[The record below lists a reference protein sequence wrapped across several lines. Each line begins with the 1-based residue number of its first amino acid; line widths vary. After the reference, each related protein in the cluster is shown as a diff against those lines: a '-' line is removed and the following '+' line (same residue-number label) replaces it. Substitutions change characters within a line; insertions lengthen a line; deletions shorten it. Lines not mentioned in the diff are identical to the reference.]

1 MDITDFYDTF
11 FEEAE
16 ELLAD
21 MERYLLELDV
31 DEPDTEELNA
41 IFRAAHSIKGG
52 AGTFGFEALQKT
64 THLFENLLDHTRK
77 GELALRRDIVDTFL
91 ETKDMLSDQL
101 DAYRNG
107 GEPDEE
113 AVERICQT
121 LQQLAL
127 EEIGQDLDGGTASVP
142 NAESPPQ
149 AAAPSAPKAAGSA
162 GDGQRIVTL
171 LNVAEKDRQLLVEE
185 LGQLGEVISHQGDE
199 QRYEV
204 VLDSS
209 DSDDDIEAVMCFII
223 DADQFQI
230 RPAVSGGSEP
240 GEAASVPGEGQRI
253 VTLLNVSEKDRQLL
267 VEELGQLGEVVSQ
280 QGDEARYDV
289 MLASSVSN
297 DDIEAVMCFIVDA
310 EQLQISAIG
319 GETAASN
326 DAAEQ
331 TAPGATQASTAPVD
345 AKATAPPNPAVKPA
359 AKATADDGAKAAR
372 GKAKAKGPETSSIRV
387 SVDKVDQIINLVGEL
402 IITQSMLDQTVSD
415 MDAVADSALLNGMSL
430 LQRNARDLQESV
442 MSIRMIP
449 MDFVFSR
456 FPRVVRE
463 TAGKLGKEI
472 ELVTEGEST
481 ELDKSL
487 TERIIDPLT
496 HLVRNSLD
504 HGIEMPEDR
513 IAAGKPRTGRLTLS
527 AQHQGGNILIEVV
540 DDGAGLNRDRLLAK
554 ARENGLPVSD
564 TMSDDDVWQLIF
576 APGFSTAKAVTDVSG
591 RGVGMDVVKRNIQGM
606 GGHVEIMSKSG
617 EGTRIRIV
625 LPLTLAILDG
635 MSIKVGKEMFILP
648 LSAVLESLQPAKED
662 LYAMAGD
669 DVVLKVRDEYLPVV
683 AVHEALDVPGA
694 KTKLTETIAVIVQ
707 GEGRRYALL
716 VDDLVGQQQVVV
728 KNLETNYRKVPG
740 VSAATILG
748 DGSVALILDITG
760 LHRLSRAKKE
770 VRRPERTYQS
780 LEALTDKELETSS

>member
-31 DEPDTEELNA
+31 DEPDNEQLNA

-52 AGTFGFEALQKT
+52 AGTFGFEALQRT

-77 GELALRRDIVDTFL
+77 GELKLRRDIVDTFL

-107 GEPDEE
+107 NEPDQE
-113 AVERICQT
+113 AFERICQV

-127 EEIGQDLDGGTASVP
+127 EEIGQDL
-142 NAESPPQ
+142 ESG
-149 AAAPSAPKAAGSA
+149 APSAAVPQQEPKPEPEPTSAASDA
-162 GDGQRIVTL
+162 AAAGQRIVSL
-171 LNVAEKDRQLLVEE
+171 LNVGEKDRLLLVEE
-185 LGQLGEVISHQGDE
+185 LGQLGQVVSHGGDE
-199 QRYEV
+199 ACYEV
-204 VLDSS
+204 TLSTTVGN
-209 DSDDDIEAVMCFII
+209 DDIEAVMCFII
-223 DADQFQI
+223 DTDQIKI
-230 RPAVSGGSEP
+230 R
-240 GEAASVPGEGQRI
+240 
-253 VTLLNVSEKDRQLL
+253 T
-267 VEELGQLGEVVSQ
+267 VEGEVSPAESQ
-280 QGDEARYDV
+280 
-289 MLASSVSN
+289 ASALESAPPSTSV
-297 DDIEAVMCFIVDA
+297 
-310 EQLQISAIG
+310 Q
-319 GETAASN
+319 TAAP
-326 DAAEQ
+326 
-331 TAPGATQASTAPVD
+331 APATP
-345 AKATAPPNPAVKPA
+345 ATAPAKSAKSDGA
-359 AKATADDGAKAAR
+359 AK
-372 GKAKAKGPETSSIRV
+372 GKAKAKGGSESTSIRV

-402 IITQSMLDQTVSD
+402 IITQSMLDQTVSE
-415 MDAVADSALLNGMSL
+415 MDNVANSALQNGMSL

-463 TAGKLGKEI
+463 TASKLGKEI

-504 HGIEMPEDR
+504 HGIEPPDVRE
-513 IAAGKPRTGRLTLS
+513 AAGKPRSGKLVLS
-527 AQHQGGNILIEVV
+527 AKHQGGNIIIEVI
-540 DDGAGLNRDRLLAK
+540 DDGAGLNRDRLLSKAK
-554 ARENGLPVSD
+554 ENGLPVSD
-564 TMSDDDVWQLIF
+564 SMSDDEVWQLIF
-576 APGFSTAKAVTDVSG
+576 APGFSTAKEVTDVSG

-606 GGHVEIMSKSG
+606 GGHVQIMSRPHQ
-617 EGTRIRIV
+617 GTTIRIV

-635 MSIKVGKEMFILP
+635 MSIKVGNEMFILP
-648 LSAVLESLQPAKED
+648 LSAVLESLQPSRED

-683 AVHEALDVPGA
+683 AVHEALDVPKA
-694 KTKLTETIAVIVQ
+694 KTELTETIAVIVQ

-760 LHRLSRAKKE
+760 LHRLSREKKE
-770 VRRPERTYQS
+770 KRRPERKPA
-780 LEALTDKELETSS
+780 LEALTNEELET

>member
-31 DEPDTEELNA
+31 DAPDTEQLNA

-52 AGTFGFEALQKT
+52 AGTFGFDVLQRT

-77 GELALRRDIVDTFL
+77 GELQLRRDIVDTFL

-107 GEPDEE
+107 NEPDQQ
-113 AVERICQT
+113 AFERICET
-121 LQQLAL
+121 LQRLAL
-127 EEIGQDLDGGTASVP
+127 EEIGQDLEDGAP
-142 NAESPPQ
+142 
-149 AAAPSAPKAAGSA
+149 AAPTAKPEPAPEPEPVATSEQAKTSSSNHC
-162 GDGQRIVTL
+162 IVTL
-171 LNVAEKDRQLLVEE
+171 LNV
-185 LGQLGEVISHQGDE
+185 G
-199 QRYEV
+199 
-204 VLDSS
+204 
-209 DSDDDIEAVMCFII
+209 
-223 DADQFQI
+223 
-230 RPAVSGGSEP
+230 
-240 GEAASVPGEGQRI
+240 
-253 VTLLNVSEKDRQLL
+253 EKDRQLL
-267 VEELGQLGEVVSQ
+267 VEELGQLGEVVAHG
-280 QGDEARYDV
+280 GDEARYEV
-289 MLASSVSN
+289 TLASSVSS

-310 EQLQISAIG
+310 DQVNIRAADATPSPHAEDQGVTS
-319 GETAASN
+319 ET
-326 DAAEQ
+326 
-331 TAPGATQASTAPVD
+331 TAPAPV
-345 AKATAPPNPAVKPA
+345 AAQPAEPVAELPKPA
-359 AKATADDGAKAAR
+359 APAKPAGDA
-372 GKAKAKGPETSSIRV
+372 KPAKAKGKAKGGGESTSIRV

-402 IITQSMLDQTVSD
+402 IITQSMLDQTVSE
-415 MDAVADSALLNGMSL
+415 MEGVAESALLNGMSL

-472 ELVTEGEST
+472 ELTTEGEST

-504 HGIEMPEDR
+504 HGIEPPDVRE
-513 IAAGKPRTGRLTLS
+513 AAGKPRTGKLVLS
-527 AQHQGGNILIEVV
+527 AKHQGGNIIIEVI

-564 TMSDDDVWQLIF
+564 TMSDDEVWQLIF
-576 APGFSTAKAVTDVSG
+576 APGFSTAKEVTDVSG

-606 GGHVEIMSKSG
+606 GGHVQIMSTPG
-617 EGTRIRIV
+617 EGTTIRIV

-635 MSIKVGKEMFILP
+635 MSIKVGNEMFILP

-683 AVHEALDVPGA
+683 AVHEALDVPNA
-694 KTKLTETIAVIVQ
+694 KTSLTETIAVIVQ

-770 VRRPERTYQS
+770 KRRPERELQS
-780 LEALTDKELETSS
+780 LEALTDKALEI